1 MSFLSTTYLRL
12 MRFASGNVRNR
23 SIGAQARRG
32 QTLSDPQA
40 DATVAR
46 KLPELR
52 ATTEVAL
59 SDLIDEV
66 LEFVVHHKDH
76 RNYISKAAIVQKAVK
91 RNAARLPLL
100 SFGAPLPLT
109 EISGFDRVVPSCPG
123 VQHKALVRAEGL
135 EPSRTVK
142 PCGFSSHFG
151 FRRPARRVRGL
162 DYPFTVPLR
171 V

>member
-109 EISGFDRVVPSCPG
+109 EISGFDRMVPSCPG
-123 VQHKALVRAEGL
+123 V
-135 EPSRTVK
+135 RTRHW
-142 PCGFSSHFG
+142 CG
-151 FRRPARRVRGL
+151 RRDLNPHGR
-162 DYPFTVPLR
+162 
-171 V
+171 